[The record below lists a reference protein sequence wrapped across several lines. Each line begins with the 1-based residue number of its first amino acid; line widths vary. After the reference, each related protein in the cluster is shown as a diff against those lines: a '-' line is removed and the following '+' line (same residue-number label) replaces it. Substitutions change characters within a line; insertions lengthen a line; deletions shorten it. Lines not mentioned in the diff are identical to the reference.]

1 MGVSVEQVDRQDHL
15 HQVGADRAVGD
26 LDTDRG
32 SRRARGVLQVGYG
45 VDVQLDRDEQLPLA
59 VGYLIDDEDC
69 RLSQARNVVQKTFNG
84 VFRRRRR
91 EYDRWLRIAKCRI
104 KTLGVTRQF
113 GCEQRH
119 RDGACLDCSVE
130 PANIVDAL
138 WCEDRNA
145 VAGACEPLHVC
156 TYGR

>member
-1 MGVSVEQVDRQDHL
+1 M
-15 HQVGADRAVGD
+15 GD

-84 VFRRRRR
+84 VFAAAVVSMTAGSESRSAVSRRS
-91 EYDRWLRIAKCRI
+91 A
-104 KTLGVTRQF
+104 
-113 GCEQRH
+113 
-119 RDGACLDCSVE
+119 
-130 PANIVDAL
+130 
-138 WCEDRNA
+138 
-145 VAGACEPLHVC
+145 
-156 TYGR
+156 

>member
-1 MGVSVEQVDRQDHL
+1 M

-69 RLSQARNVVQKTFNG
+69 RLF
-84 VFRRRRR
+84 
-91 EYDRWLRIAKCRI
+91 
-104 KTLGVTRQF
+104 
-113 GCEQRH
+113 
-119 RDGACLDCSVE
+119 
-130 PANIVDAL
+130 
-138 WCEDRNA
+138 
-145 VAGACEPLHVC
+145 AGAERCSENLQRRFSPPPS
-156 TYGR
+156 

>member
-32 SRRARGVLQVGYG
+32 RVEPEVYCRWDTASMSSSTGTNSS
-45 VDVQLDRDEQLPLA
+45 LA

-84 VFRRRRR
+84 VFAAAVVSMTAGSESRSAVSRRS
-91 EYDRWLRIAKCRI
+91 A
-104 KTLGVTRQF
+104 
-113 GCEQRH
+113 
-119 RDGACLDCSVE
+119 
-130 PANIVDAL
+130 
-138 WCEDRNA
+138 
-145 VAGACEPLHVC
+145 
-156 TYGR
+156 